1 MKLTIVHNNLEV
13 SGTFKYIVMVARG
26 FRQLGWDVQLIYSG
40 ENVNAPLVRS
50 MLGSIPA
57 ARFAGRFSEELSR
70 AVASVPIRLFASHL
84 FTPDQSPN
92 FVGMFSGRRRFLRL
106 VSDSDLVIYS
116 NPLAFPPWLLLR
128 QDRPRS
134 ILLFHEGIEG
144 EYLPRLLRVPLQ
156 AYLRRATRSVTGS
169 VGISLAIAKRLAQL
183 GVPAQPIYD
192 GFEEPPPSSTEREDL
207 VLADSRWHA
216 ARDPS
221 FVVELAQ
228 RVPTA
233 RFVLCGKIGSEALR
247 AKLRSKMADASVAD
261 RVQVKERFDEAELA
275 QLYRRAKIAVRWG
288 EREDGF
294 PVSLVQAVSY
304 GCVPIL
310 SRELGGANYLAR
322 EVSADLAVDGVD
334 GFAHVISRLLNEP
347 EFYREMRD
355 RVDAWRQRRPW
366 TIVCSEFLRAASGAE
381 EAAGR
386 TLADRSLAKMDV
398 LETSR

>member
-1 MKLTIVHNNLEV
+1 MKLTIVHSNLEV

-40 ENVNAPLVRS
+40 ENVNAPLVRFV
-50 MLGSIPA
+50 LGSIPA
-57 ARFAGRFSEELSR
+57 ARLAGRFSEELSR

-116 NPLAFPPWLLLR
+116 NPFAFPPWLLLR
-128 QDRPRS
+128 QNRPRS
-134 ILLFHEGIEG
+134 ILLFHEGIDTAF
-144 EYLPRLLRVPLQ
+144 LPRLLRVPLQ
-156 AYLRRATRSVTGS
+156 AYLRQVSRSVTGS
-169 VGISLAIAKRLAQL
+169 VSLTLATAKRLAQRR
-183 GVPAQPIYD
+183 VQAWPIYH
-192 GFEEPPPSSTEREDL
+192 GFEQPPPSSTEREDL
-207 VLADSRWHA
+207 VLADSRWNA
-216 ARDPS
+216 GRDPS
-221 FVVELAQ
+221 FVVELAT

-288 EREDGF
+288 EQEDGF
-294 PVSLVQAVSY
+294 PFSLVQAVSY

-310 SRELGGANYLAR
+310 SRELGGAYYLAR
-322 EVSADLAVDGVD
+322 EVSPDLAVDGAD
-334 GFAHVISRLLNEP
+334 GFARAIARLLNEP
-347 EFYREMRD
+347 EFYQEMRD
-355 RVDAWRQRRPW
+355 RVDTWRRRRPW
-366 TIVCSEFLRAASGAE
+366 TTVCSELWHFASDPVQPWLLDNDPEG
-381 EAAGR
+381 
-386 TLADRSLAKMDV
+386 
-398 LETSR
+398 